1 MSKIGQHY
9 MDLLY
14 VETSEPDLD
23 QDPGYIKWAAEQDDE
38 DIQVQDGDTNEPF

>member
-9 MDLLY
+9 MDLPY
-14 VETSEPDLD
+14 EETSEPDPD
-23 QDPGYIKWAAEQDDE
+23 QDPGYIKWATEQDGK